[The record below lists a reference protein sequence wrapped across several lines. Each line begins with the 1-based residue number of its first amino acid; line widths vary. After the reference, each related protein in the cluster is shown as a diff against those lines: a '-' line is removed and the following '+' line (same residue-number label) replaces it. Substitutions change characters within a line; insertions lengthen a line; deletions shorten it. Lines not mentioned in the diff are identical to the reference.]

1 MPYET
6 VSLELDVYADV
17 VRPAEKLRGE
27 WLLRRLGLRK
37 RDETPS
43 GAVARSH
50 PALYKLGR
58 VQPRVAELAFLAAAA
73 TVIGD
78 VTIGRDSS
86 IWFGAVLRGD
96 NGPIRIGEG
105 SNLQDGAVVHS
116 HPEGEV
122 ALGNHVS
129 VGHQS
134 LLHGCTIH
142 DRVLIGMQVC
152 IMDGATISEDSIVA
166 AGSLVT
172 RDKIYPPGV
181 LIQGSPARVVRNLNA
196 SDLQY
201 IRRNA
206 REYVDRGHRYSLDLS
221 RT

>member
-1 MPYET
+1 M
-6 VSLELDVYADV
+6 ELSVYADV
-17 VRPAEKLRGE
+17 VGPADRLRSE
-27 WLLRRLGLRK
+27 WLLQLLGLRK
-37 RDETPS
+37 RPAPS
-43 GAVARSH
+43 RPIAKSH

-58 VQPRVAELAFLAAAA
+58 VCPRVADPVFLAASA

-96 NGPIRIGEG
+96 NGPIRIGDG
-105 SNLQDGAVVHS
+105 SNIQDGAIVHS
-116 HPEGEV
+116 HPDGEV
-122 ALGNHVS
+122 SLGDHVS

-134 LLHGCTIH
+134 LLHGCTIR

-152 IMDGATISEDSIVA
+152 IMDGATVSDDSIVA
-166 AGSLVT
+166 AGSLIT
-172 RDKIYPPGV
+172 KGKKYPPGV
-181 LIQGSPARVVRNLNA
+181 LIQGSPARVVRTLSA
-196 SDLQY
+196 AELQY

-206 REYVDRGHRYSLDLS
+206 LEYVDRGHRYATDLV